1 LIKSLKNSTF
11 SLKEARQKSQLT
23 SLQKGK
29 QREKSKTFLEMAQ
42 NQSIYLILQML
53 LKVQIFSNQ
62 ILSL

>member
-53 LKVQIFSNQ
+53 LKVQIFSKQ